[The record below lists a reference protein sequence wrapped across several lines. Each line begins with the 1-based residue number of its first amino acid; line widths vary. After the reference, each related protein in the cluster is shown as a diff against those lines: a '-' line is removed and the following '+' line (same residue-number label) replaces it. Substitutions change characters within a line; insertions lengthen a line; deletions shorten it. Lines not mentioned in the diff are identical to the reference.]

1 MVDSED
7 GFKIGSG
14 DGPMVGSGE
23 VGTRERSGSSDES
36 SVDDMEGS

>member
-14 DGPMVGSGE
+14 E
-23 VGTRERSGSSDES
+23 VGTRGRSGSSDES